1 MEVILISI
9 FSAIIIFMTIYVLIK
24 AFHIAYQRKEI
35 SLRKFRALAASSILI
50 GLLVASILPF
60 GYQKIF
66 DTILKP
72 IM

>member
-35 SLRKFRALAASSILI
+35 SLRKFRVLVASSTLI